1 VRTTIIYL
9 TAVASTYALGFD
21 SGAATVTIEASRD
34 ATIFENNVNNG
45 SGGGNGLF
53 SGTNGAQNS
62 PRRALIGFNVAGS
75 VPAGALIQ
83 DVQLTLFLGQFP
95 NVGAQPTSTIGL
107 HRVAADWSEG
117 TTQEQIPPNDTFGG
131 LGQGAPAVDGDVTW
145 NARTFSAT
153 TPTPWTAAGGDF
165 DPTVSA
171 STVVTRTLL
180 SGYVWGSTETLV
192 GDVQGWIENPASN
205 FGWML
210 VNAQETTPATFRAFY
225 SHETA
230 TAALRPQLSL
240 TYVLT
245 GDFDANDVVDG
256 ADLANWK
263 ANLGA
268 SGVATHAQ
276 GDADGD
282 RDVDGADFLVWQRQ
296 LGSGAPASPST
307 ASVPEPAT
315 LMLACVAAIGMA
327 ASARRTRAN
336 GTAGAPTI

>member
-1 VRTTIIYL
+1 M
-9 TAVASTYALGFD
+9 
-21 SGAATVTIEASRD
+21 TIEASRD

-62 PRRALIGFNVAGS
+62 PRRALIGFDVAGN

-107 HRVAADWSEG
+107 HPVTADWSEG
-117 TTQEQIPPNDTFGG
+117 TTQQQFPPNDTFGG
-131 LGQGAPAVDGDVTW
+131 LGQGAPAVNGDVTW
-145 NARTFSAT
+145 NARVFSAT
-153 TPTPWTAAGGDF
+153 TPTPWTATGGDF
-165 DPTVSA
+165 VPAVSA

-180 SGYVWGSTETLV
+180 SGYVWGSTEALV
-192 GDVQGWIENPASN
+192 SDVQGWIENPASN

-240 TYVLT
+240 TYVMAW
-245 GDFDANDVVDG
+245 DFDANDVVDA

-263 ANLGA
+263 ANFGA

-282 RDVDGADFLVWQRQ
+282 RDVDGSDFLVWQRQ

-315 LMLACVAAIGMA
+315 LMLACVAALGMA
-327 ASARRTRAN
+327 ETARRTRPT
-336 GTAGAPTI
+336 GVAGAPSI